1 MTHIKSI
8 QQEIISFLQAYYPLS
23 EVETMAFWLLE
34 KLYEVSQTDILI
46 NKKVIENEEII
57 KKKSGYLEKLKQYE
71 PIQYVLG
78 ECYFCNRKF
87 GVNPSVLI
95 PRPETEELV
104 NYICKQHQNN
114 APQKILDI
122 GTGSGCIAISL
133 ALSVPNAMVTAIDIS
148 EKALETAQKNAQNLH
163 AKVDFIHT
171 DVLKWQTNEIWDIIV
186 SNPPYIKEEE
196 KNSMRKNVLD
206 YEPHQALFVE
216 NDNPLLFYKAIAQIA
231 KKSLNDDGFLYFE
244 INEVLGQET
253 VAELESMNFINIEL
267 IKDFYGKDRFIKA
280 QYKSS
285 KFISK

>member
-8 QQEIISFLQAYYPLS
+8 QQEVISFLKQYYQSS
-23 EVETMAFWLLE
+23 EAETMTFWLLE
-34 KLYEVSQTDILI
+34 KLYQVSQTDILM
-46 NKKVIENEEII
+46 NKKVAESENLI
-57 KKKSGYLEKLKQYE
+57 KQKNEYLERLKHYE

-87 GVNPSVLI
+87 EVNASVLI

-104 NYICKQHQNN
+104 NYIYEQHQDDT
-114 APQKILDI
+114 PQKFLDV

-133 ALSVPNAMVTAIDIS
+133 ALNFPSAKVTAIDIS
-148 EKALETAQKNAQNLH
+148 EKALETAQKNAYNLK
-163 AKVDFIHT
+163 ARVDFIKT
-171 DVLKWQTNEIWDIIV
+171 DVLKWWPEDMWDIIV

-206 YEPHQALFVE
+206 YEPHLALFVE
-216 NDNPLLFYKAIAQIA
+216 NNNPLVFYKAIAQIA
-231 KKSLNDDGFLYFE
+231 QKSLNDNGFLYFE

-253 VAELESMNFINIEL
+253 VAELEKMNFINIEL
-267 IKDFYGKDRFIKA
+267 IKDFYGKNRFVKA

-285 KFISK
+285 KFMSK